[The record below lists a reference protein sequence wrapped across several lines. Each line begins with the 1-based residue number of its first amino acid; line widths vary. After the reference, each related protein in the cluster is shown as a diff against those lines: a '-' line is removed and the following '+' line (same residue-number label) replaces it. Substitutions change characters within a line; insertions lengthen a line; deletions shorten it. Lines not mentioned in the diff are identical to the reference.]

1 MDAVTAFTI
10 DKGRKNSQLLIQ
22 KQYQPMPVEEQ
33 IAILYCGT
41 HGLLRDIPVEKAREF
56 EAAFL
61 DLLRTTH
68 KDDVLTP
75 LRDGKIDE
83 NITAAIEQV
92 AAEIKL

>member
-1 MDAVTAFTI
+1 MKPLHFSLAF
-10 DKGRKNSQLLIQ
+10 LLQ
-22 KQYQPMPVEEQ
+22 
-33 IAILYCGT
+33 
-41 HGLLRDIPVEKAREF
+41 
-56 EAAFL
+56 AAFL